1 MKWKYKLILKKYECW
16 INTVDLEMIVESAI
30 YDVIKWQKID
40 IGKKKKS
47 IYFSRP
53 IAFQKQSMAMSSCA
67 NWKWSLNSSGLQ
79 Q

>member
-40 IGKKKKS
+40 IGKKKKE
-47 IYFSRP
+47 YLFFSTDCFP
-53 IAFQKQSMAMSSCA
+53 KAIDG
-67 NWKWSLNSSGLQ
+67 NE
-79 Q
+79 